1 MTSFGNDDDLRGAE
15 FTHVRMHGAKFRE
28 VNLSDATFYDVTF
41 AGATIREAYF
51 GCARMIGVSFENA
64 VIDGDVDGLV
74 VNGIEMAPLVEAE
87 LDRQDPGRAQLRSSD
102 PDDLRSGWSWLER
115 RWAATT
121 AEALTH
127 PESSLRLRVDGEWS
141 FLETLRHLVFAT
153 DCWLGAGVLGR
164 TTYNPIGVTGPWM
177 DPTTAGLDV
186 EAQPSVEEVLAARAQ
201 QQALVR
207 DYLATATPETLAAM
221 SAPPEGAPWP
231 PPHEQSVLSRLHVV
245 LIEEWW
251 HHRFA
256 RRDMAQWPT
265 ESDDS
270 SG

>member
-41 AGATIREAYF
+41 GGATIREAYF
-51 GCARMIGVSFENA
+51 GGARLLGVSLENA

-74 VNGIEMAPLVEAE
+74 VNGIEIAPLVEAE

-102 PDDLRSGWSWLER
+102 PDDLRAGWSWLER
-115 RWAATT
+115 TWAATT

-141 FLETLRHLVFAT
+141 FLETLRHLLFAT

-164 TTYNPIGVTGPWM
+164 TTYHRLGVTGPWM
-177 DPTTAGLDV
+177 DPATAGLDV
-186 EAQPSVEEVLAARAQ
+186 DAQPSVEEVLAARAE

-207 DYLATATPETLAAM
+207 DYLATATPETLAALT
-221 SAPPEGAPWP
+221 APPEGAPWP
-231 PPHEQSVLSRLHVV
+231 PPDEQSVLSRLHVI

-256 RRDMAQWPT
+256 RRDMAQWPA
-265 ESDDS
+265 
-270 SG
+270 